1 MKPVELERFLERLK
15 AQPPMPEPAV
25 EYLCAACEDTGWVEV
40 DDGLE
45 DGRRVR
51 SATEARCTSLVHER
65 KPAREV
71 QSTPERFS

>member
-25 EYLCAACEDTGWVEV
+25 EYLCAACSDTGWVEV
-40 DDGLE
+40 DSGVE

-51 SATEARCTSLVHER
+51 AATEARCTSIVHER
-65 KPAREV
+65 KPVREV
-71 QSTPERFS
+71 PQSAERFS